1 LYGNGLVGKMS
12 RFYDCNGADSA
23 FQDALNMGG
32 AAMARLDLSREE
44 WQLILELLEQE
55 RAELHCEVRHARFYD
70 VRELLR
76 RKREM
81 VEGLIERIESGLTES
96 AEAIAP

>member
-1 LYGNGLVGKMS
+1 
-12 RFYDCNGADSA
+12 
-23 FQDALNMGG
+23 
-32 AAMARLDLSREE
+32 MARLDLSREE

-81 VEGLIERIESGLTES
+81 VQGLIERIESGLSES
-96 AEAIAP
+96 AEAMAQ